1 MMRVLEGIRVA
12 DFSHVMAGPYATY
25 LLRLLGAEVIKIE
38 APHGGDAMR
47 YYGADRRYDGL
58 APAFIA
64 VNAGKKSIVLDLK
77 RPEDL
82 ATARKLIARC
92 DVLVENF
99 RPGTMG
105 RLGLDYAAAKSLNPA
120 IVYCSVSGYGQ
131 AGPRRDWPA
140 IDNIVQATSGMMSLG
155 GEPGGPPLRVGFP
168 VVDTLVGQTAA
179 FAILAALLQRE
190 RQGGGEY
197 IDIAMFDATLAFM
210 ASAVV
215 PYLVTGRALGRTG
228 NTGFSGQPT
237 SAVFQAKDGRYLSL
251 GVVQQ
256 NQFERLA
263 RALGRPEW
271 LDDPRFADPEARRA
285 NAAAMC
291 DELSA
296 VLLTREGEAWETL
309 LSGLGIP
316 CGLVREV
323 AEAMSLPGLDDRALR
338 VPLTIPGLPDTED
351 VAVLDL
357 GIRTTHDAHAGL
369 EPPPRL
375 GEHTDEIVGWLHAA
389 FDRDASGPDGGPAES
404 FSVDTG
410 VERAETEER
419 ESE

>member
-12 DFSHVMAGPYATY
+12 DFSHVMAGPYSTY
-25 LLRLLGAEVIKIE
+25 LLRLLGAEVIKVE
-38 APHGGDAMR
+38 APGGGDAMR
-47 YYGADRRYDGL
+47 YYGTDRRYDDL

-77 RPEDL
+77 QPQDL
-82 ATARKLIARC
+82 ETAQSLIGRC

-105 RLGLDYAAAKSLNPA
+105 RLGLDYAAVKELNPD

-155 GEPGGPPLRVGFP
+155 GEPDGPPSRVGFP

-179 FAILAALLQRE
+179 FAILAALLRRE
-190 RQGGGEY
+190 REGGGEY
-197 IDIAMFDATLAFM
+197 LDVAMFDATLAFM

-228 NTGFSGQPT
+228 NTGYSGQPT
-237 SAVFQAKDGRYLSL
+237 SAVFECKDGRFVSL

-256 NQFERLA
+256 NQFVRLA
-263 RALGRPEW
+263 DALGHSEW
-271 LDDPRFADPEARRA
+271 LDDPLFADPQARHA
-285 NAAAMC
+285 NAPAMR
-291 DELSA
+291 DALA
-296 VLLTREGEAWETL
+296 VVLLARDAGDWESA

-316 CGLVREV
+316 CGLVREIG
-323 AEAMSLPGLDDRALR
+323 EAMSLAGLDERALR
-338 VPLTIPGLPDTED
+338 LPLKIPGLPDED

-357 GIRTTHDAHAGL
+357 GITSARDERDGTGEQGAGL

-375 GEHTDEIVGWLHAA
+375 GEHTAEILDWLNAE
-389 FDRDASGPDGGPAES
+389 GG
-404 FSVDTG
+404 
-410 VERAETEER
+410 
-419 ESE
+419 